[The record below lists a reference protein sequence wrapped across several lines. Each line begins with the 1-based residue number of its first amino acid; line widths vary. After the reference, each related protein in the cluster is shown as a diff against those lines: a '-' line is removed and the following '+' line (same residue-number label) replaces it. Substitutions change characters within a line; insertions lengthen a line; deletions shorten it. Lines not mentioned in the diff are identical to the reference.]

1 MPELTKKAEDLESVA
16 KEEFVEVLGGEGGS
30 TPTQARL
37 ICNPQG
43 TNNYY
48 QDTRSAEGKLEIG
61 RKLDME

>member
-1 MPELTKKAEDLESVA
+1 MPELSKSAQVKSVA
-16 KEEFVEVLGGEGGS
+16 TEEFVEVLGGDGGS

-43 TNNYY
+43 TNDYY
-48 QDTRSAEGKLEIG
+48 QDTRTAEGKLEIG